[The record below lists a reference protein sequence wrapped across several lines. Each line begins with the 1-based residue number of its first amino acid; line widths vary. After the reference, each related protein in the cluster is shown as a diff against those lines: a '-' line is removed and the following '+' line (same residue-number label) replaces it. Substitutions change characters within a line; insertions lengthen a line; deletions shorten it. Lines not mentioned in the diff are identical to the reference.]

1 MKCTMK
7 GRGQEADPPATV
19 VEGSEPEASPVVATV
34 VTGPE
39 PEAYPAVAPAS
50 PDEASLEQALQM
62 PARKPPSRI
71 LRPTHTVTAVAVA
84 APARKPGLE
93 EQMQQLLWASNKVLL
108 TADESQG
115 IARKTRTLSE
125 DLDAKLST
133 MEEEACELTL
143 QSTEKASRRASV
155 RSGGELRAANEE
167 ALKIAFTQFDTNGDG
182 FLSEVELIAVL
193 TRPTGN
199 RKPMTDA
206 AAAHLFREL
215 DQNGDGQID
224 YAEFVQNWT
233 RVVSKRAAAAAASE
247 EVAQAAADQ
256 TTTPSCHSGV

>member
-1 MKCTMK
+1 MKCKMTK
-7 GRGQEADPPATV
+7 GSSSPREADPPATV
-19 VEGSEPEASPVVATV
+19 VEGSEPEASPVVATAV
-34 VTGPE
+34 KSPE
-39 PEAYPAVAPAS
+39 PEAEPVAAPAS
-50 PDEASLEQALQM
+50 PDEM

-199 RKPMTDA
+199 RKPMTSA